1 MLIARVDSNSERKIK
16 EICEKIVKEKQGELA
31 KFKGSEGLKVT
42 LKSITSF
49 ILETFLLP

>member
-1 MLIARVDSNSERKIK
+1 MLIANSERKMK

-31 KFKGSEGLKVT
+31 KFKGFKGWKVT

-49 ILETFLLP
+49 ILETFLLPQT